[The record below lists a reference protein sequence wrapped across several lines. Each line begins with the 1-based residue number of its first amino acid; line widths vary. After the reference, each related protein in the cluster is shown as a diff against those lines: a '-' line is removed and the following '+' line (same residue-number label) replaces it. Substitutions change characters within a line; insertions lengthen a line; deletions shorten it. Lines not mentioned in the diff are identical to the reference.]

1 MVAAAVPVNATAA
14 ALLGLLQHGP
24 ATGGELVALAAQHYG
39 GVFGVTRSQVYR
51 ELAALAEAGL
61 LRLGKQGPRSSQAYL
76 ITAAGRRS
84 FLRWL
89 VADPG
94 GADGVRSPLLLRLMH
109 AGELTPAQRAQ
120 LVEQSGAELAQQLQ
134 AARAVLRAAQDPYAA
149 AAAEFA
155 VAHIKAVARVVE
167 RVAQM

>member
-61 LRLGKQGPRSSQAYL
+61 LRLGKQGP
-76 ITAAGRRS
+76 
-84 FLRWL
+84 
-89 VADPG
+89 
-94 GADGVRSPLLLRLMH
+94 LRLMH

-155 VAHIKAVARVVE
+155 VAHTKAVARVVE